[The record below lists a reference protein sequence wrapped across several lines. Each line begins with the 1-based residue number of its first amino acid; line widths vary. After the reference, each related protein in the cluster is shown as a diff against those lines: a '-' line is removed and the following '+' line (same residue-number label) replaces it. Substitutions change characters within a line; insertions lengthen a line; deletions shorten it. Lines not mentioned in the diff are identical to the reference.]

1 MVGKFCEEDLMKVT
15 VKLPKSLHEKLTT
28 AADEKRIPMSVIL
41 RAALI
46 KHLEA
51 GK

>member
-1 MVGKFCEEDLMKVT
+1 MPGKFCDEDLLKVT

-28 AADEKRIPMSVIL
+28 AADKKGIPMSVIV

-46 KHLEA
+46 IHLEA